1 MTVATTTTKV
11 RYTGD
16 GTSTTFAVPFIF
28 YEASSLKVYFVDGAT
43 GVETLK
49 TLGADYMVSGGNGS
63 TGSVIFSSA
72 PPNTVDVLILL
83 SLPLTQTT
91 DLQNFGIMDAETI
104 ERALDRAAS
113 RDQQLD
119 EKISRSV
126 LLPVGTTASNI
137 SIPNPSANKF
147 LRWKADLTGFEN
159 VDIASVGA
167 LVVSDYIKT
176 LLDDPDAATARNTL
190 SAVGPADVQKQTH
203 VRAVTSG
210 TSTAFTAAP
219 TPAITANTAGTRLR
233 LTFHTAVGASATL
246 AVSGLTALPLK
257 CKAGAALVNAPV
269 GMVLGTQDVECDGT
283 NWVVQKDVSVLNV
296 KDFGAVGDGTTD
308 DKAAIQSAINA
319 AVAASGGIVFFPTGN
334 YAVASG
340 LTVSGSHVRLVG
352 GAVGAA
358 SITAT
363 ANGFIVLDVTGTR
376 HSLENLLV
384 YRNLFSS
391 NPSDV
396 LVRLNNAVQ
405 CKIDNCWLQGGFYS
419 LAITGTNCTDNVI
432 TCSTLTFATGSA
444 LVLMQSSGGING
456 AHHFY
461 RVLCNQAYPA
471 GVPVA
476 ANYKGAWSASTA
488 YAVKDVVTVGAYYL
502 QCTVAGT
509 SGNVAPAVN
518 AFYGTNIPDNTV
530 TWQLMGRADYRGFQ
544 IDTGVTFVR
553 IRECDVTG
561 PYINGI
567 NLTNTLSGSAPQAIT
582 IERCTIHGPVFNGV
596 FVNAGKEI
604 ELLGVNTFSPT
615 GGGST
620 LYGIG
625 LAGSEQALVKDC
637 QVYGYTQGI
646 YTNTPRTSIIGNA
659 VFGCNVGIYVEANLS
674 SFAIV
679 GNLCGSSSVRG
690 GNTIGIQVAAGTS
703 DRYVITN
710 NITFGA
716 TTGVSDGGSG
726 VNKSVTQNF

>member
-1 MTVATTTTKV
+1 MSISSTNRKAGPYSCNGSTTQFPFVFKVFSASDVRVIRTNLAGVESDLVLGTDYTVTLNADQDANPGGTVTTTTAPAAGYLITITSRVQNLQPITLTNQGGFYPKV
-11 RYTGD
+11 IND
-16 GTSTTFAVPFIF
+16 
-28 YEASSLKVYFVDGAT
+28 
-43 GVETLK
+43 
-49 TLGADYMVSGGNGS
+49 
-63 TGSVIFSSA
+63 
-72 PPNTVDVLILL
+72 
-83 SLPLTQTT
+83 
-91 DLQNFGIMDAETI
+91 
-104 ERALDRAAS
+104 ALDRLTILVQQNAEQVSRAVKVNISSSTTPDQLIDQLNQNAANAAAS
-113 RDQQLD
+113 AN
-119 EKISRSV
+119 SAANSA
-126 LLPVGTTASNI
+126 ASAA
-137 SIPNPSANKF
+137 SSAGN
-147 LRWKADLTGFEN
+147 AAN
-159 VDIASVGA
+159 S
-167 LVVSDYIKT
+167 
-176 LLDDPDAATARNTL
+176 AATAAAYA
-190 SAVGPADVQKQTH
+190 SSIPADVQKQTH

-561 PYINGI
+561 PYVNGI

-615 GGGST
+615 GGGTT